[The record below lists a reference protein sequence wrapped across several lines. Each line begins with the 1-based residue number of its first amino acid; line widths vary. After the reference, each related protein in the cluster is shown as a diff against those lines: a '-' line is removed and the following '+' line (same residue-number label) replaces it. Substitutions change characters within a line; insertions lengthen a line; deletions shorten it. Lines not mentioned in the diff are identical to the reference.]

1 MDSGQDNKKKEVK
14 RLVVLKKG
22 ERADRLY
29 GLFEETISPEDI
41 KALVNGQRLYLD
53 VNGEYAVVIR
63 YKKTKPKKEGVAQW
77 IRLT

>member
-1 MDSGQDNKKKEVK
+1 MVI
-14 RLVVLKKG
+14 LKKG

-63 YKKTKPKKEGVAQW
+63 YKKTKSKKEGVAQW